1 MHAKEGS
8 SKYILERVLLLMKEK
23 NPRTKREEE
32 LEEGSRIPCAPPE
45 ARSIGDLEIRALLK
59 GRSRAS

>member
-1 MHAKEGS
+1 MVHAKEGS

-32 LEEGSRIPCAPPE
+32 LEEGRKQDSLCPP
-45 ARSIGDLEIRALLK
+45 
-59 GRSRAS
+59 